1 MKRPHIYFHIDVNSA
16 FLSWSS
22 LLHSGE
28 EGYPEDIQ
36 KIPAAI
42 GGNEQNR
49 HGIVLAKSVEAKRYG
64 VCTGSLWQERGKSVR
79 DFWYFRRITISTSGA
94 AER

>member
-49 HGIVLAKSVEAKRYG
+49 RRVWRRSDTVY
-64 VCTGSLWQERGKSVR
+64 VPGSLWQERGKSVR